1 VAGQNK
7 TAMLAWLGAGLV
19 AVAGAVVIVIG
30 MFTPMGTASFG
41 WFAYQPLADA
51 TFVPGGSAVVLS
63 RTAVVGWIVFA
74 AGLVTLAFLAGRT
87 AGRRSDR

>member
-19 AVAGAVVIVIG
+19 AVAGVIMLGIG
-30 MFTPMGTASFG
+30 LFTPMGAASFG
-41 WFAYQPLADA
+41 WFAYQPLANA

-63 RTAVVGWIVFA
+63 RITAVGWIIFTI
-74 AGLVTLAFLAGRT
+74 GLVTLAFLAGRV
-87 AGRRSDR
+87 AGRRSPP